1 MEPLL
6 TTEEVAEYLKVEVV
20 TVRRLVTRGELPAY
34 RIGGEFRFIAAD
46 VEGFVKSQRVITR
59 EVVNMFAKFTERMR
73 RVLEFSNQEAD
84 ELGHRYIGTE
94 HLLLG
99 LLREGEGVAAKA
111 LIDAGHTLEE
121 VRKKTL
127 ELIERTVSKSTS
139 HQIESTVKGLFRMGQ
154 SVDGRAVSDVIRG
167 RASDLSSERGLTQR
181 AKKVLEMAVEEAK
194 RMDHHY
200 IGTEHLL
207 LGMLHE
213 GEGLGARVLMQDC
226 GLKLEAMREL
236 IAQLLQEIPTTPIPE
251 IPEQAATLLGENEEG
266 VTCGRCNARS
276 PEYFRYCFHC
286 GLKLS

>member
-34 RIGGEFRFIAAD
+34 RIGGEFRFIASD

-59 EVVNMFAKFTERMR
+59 EVIDMFAKFTERMR
-73 RVLEFSNQEAD
+73 RVLEFSNQEAG
-84 ELGHRYIGTE
+84 ELGHHYIGTE

-99 LLREGEGVAAKA
+99 LVREGHGVAAKA
-111 LIDAGHTLEE
+111 LIDSGHTLEE
-121 VRKKTL
+121 VRQKTL
-127 ELIERTVSKSTS
+127 ELIERTVSNDTA
-139 HQIESTVKGLFRMGQ
+139 HQLGSAIKGLFRNGQ
-154 SVDGRAVSDVIRG
+154 AVDGRAVNAGSPNPSG
-167 RASDLSSERGLTQR
+167 ERGLTQR

-236 IAQLLQEIPTTPIPE
+236 VAQILQEIPTTPIPE

>member
-34 RIGGEFRFIAAD
+34 RIGGEFRFIASD

-59 EVVNMFAKFTERMR
+59 EVIDMFAKFTERMR
-73 RVLEFSNQEAD
+73 KVLEFSNQEAG
-84 ELGHRYIGTE
+84 ELGHHYIGTE

-99 LLREGEGVAAKA
+99 LVREGAGVAAQALVRSGHELPAVRQYVIDIIEKGSQHAAESPAAQIKA
-111 LIDAGHTLEE
+111 AVQGALG
-121 VRKKTL
+121 VG
-127 ELIERTVSKSTS
+127 RTPNPS
-139 HQIESTVKGLFRMGQ
+139 G
-154 SVDGRAVSDVIRG
+154 
-167 RASDLSSERGLTQR
+167 ERGLTQR
-181 AKKVLEMAVEEAK
+181 AKKVLELAVEEAK

-207 LGMLHE
+207 LGILRE
-213 GEGLGARVLMQDC
+213 GEGIGARVLMQDC
-226 GLKLEAMREL
+226 GLRLEAMREL
-236 IAQLLQEIPTTPIPE
+236 VAQILQEIPTTPIPE

-266 VTCGRCNARS
+266 VTCGRCDARS